1 MSAMNKLDA
10 LSGVMRTV
18 AALVVVALLAGMVVA
33 MWPDDDRKYVTA
45 TFPRTVALYEGSE
58 VKILGVP
65 VGEVETVEPQGTDVR
80 VRFSYDAETNVP
92 DDAKAVI
99 VSPSVVGDRFI
110 QLTPAWTGGP
120 TLADGATLGVDRTAA
135 PVELDRIYQSL
146 NDLNV
151 ALGPKGA
158 NKNGSLSR
166 LLDATAR
173 NFDGQGKQF
182 HQTISDLGE
191 FSGTLDHNKED
202 LFASLQQLARFTATM
217 RRNDQNVRAFNRNLA
232 QMSVFLEGERD
243 DLAGAL
249 NNLGRATDDITTF
262 VRSNR
267 RLLKEDIDG
276 LTRISGVLV
285 KQREAMK
292 QILDVAP
299 LALNNLAVAYNPL
312 TGTLDQ
318 RANIGENVAQLQSDP
333 AQVLCTLV
341 NQTDGSGRAC
351 DAIEQALAGGG
362 GLPELPLPRT
372 SPFGARQPERPVQV
386 EKVDKT
392 LAGIIDGGER

>member
-1 MSAMNKLDA
+1 MNKLDG
-10 LSGVMRTV
+10 LSGAMRTV
-18 AALVVVALLAGMVVA
+18 AALVVVALLAAMVVV
-33 MWPDDDRKYVTA
+33 MWPGEEKKYVNA

-65 VGEVETVEPQGTDVR
+65 VGAVESVDPQGMNVH
-80 VRFSYDAETNVP
+80 VRFWYDSETKVP

-120 TLADGATLGVDRTAA
+120 TLADGATLGEDRTAA

-166 LLDATAR
+166 LLDTTAR

-182 HQTISDLGE
+182 HQTIRDLGE
-191 FSGTLDHNKED
+191 FSGTLDNNKEE

-217 RRNDQNVRAFNRNLA
+217 RKNDHNVRNFNRDLA
-232 QMSVFLEGERD
+232 QMSVFLEGERE

-249 NNLGRATDDITTF
+249 RNLGRATDDITTF

-267 RLLKEDIDG
+267 RLLKKDIDS
-276 LTRISGVLV
+276 LTQISGVLV

-312 TGTLDQ
+312 AGTLDQ
-318 RANIGENVAQLQSDP
+318 RTNLGENVAQLQSDP
-333 AQVLCTLV
+333 ALVLCTLV
-341 NQTDGSGRAC
+341 NQADGSGEAC
-351 DAIEQALAGGG
+351 GAIKKALAGGG
-362 GLPELPLPRT
+362 GGGLPQLPLPRT
-372 SPFGARQPERPVQV
+372 SPFGAQQPERPVQV
-386 EKVDKT
+386 ERVDKT

>member
-1 MSAMNKLDA
+1 MNKLDA
-10 LSGVMRTV
+10 LSGAMRTV
-18 AALVVVALLAGMVVA
+18 AALVVVALLAAMVVV
-33 MWPDDDRKYVTA
+33 MWPGEEKKYVNA

-65 VGEVETVEPQGTDVR
+65 VGAVESVDPQGTNVH
-80 VRFSYDAETNVP
+80 VRFWYDSETKVP

-120 TLADGATLGVDRTAA
+120 TLADGATLGEDRTAA

-166 LLDATAR
+166 LLDTTAR

-182 HQTISDLGE
+182 HQTIRDLGE
-191 FSGTLDHNKED
+191 FSGTLDNNKEE

-217 RRNDQNVRAFNRNLA
+217 RKNDHNVRNFNRDLA
-232 QMSVFLEGERD
+232 QMSVFLEGERE

-249 NNLGRATDDITTF
+249 RNLGRATDDITTF

-267 RLLKEDIDG
+267 RLLKKDIDS
-276 LTRISGVLV
+276 LTQISGVLV

-312 TGTLDQ
+312 AGTLDQ
-318 RANIGENVAQLQSDP
+318 RTNLGENVAQLQSDP
-333 AQVLCTLV
+333 ALVLCTLV
-341 NQTDGSGRAC
+341 NQADGSGEAC
-351 DAIEQALAGGG
+351 GAIKKALAGGG
-362 GLPELPLPRT
+362 GGGLPQLPLPRT
-372 SPFGARQPERPVQV
+372 SPFGAQQPERPVQV
-386 EKVDKT
+386 ERVDKT

>member
-1 MSAMNKLDA
+1 MNKLDA
-10 LSGVMRTV
+10 LSGAMRTV
-18 AALVVVALLAGMVVA
+18 AALVVVALLAAMVVV
-33 MWPDDDRKYVTA
+33 MWPGEEKKYVNA

-65 VGEVETVEPQGTDVR
+65 VGAVESVDPQGMNVH
-80 VRFSYDAETNVP
+80 VRFWYDSETKVP

-120 TLADGATLGVDRTAA
+120 TLADGATLGEDRTAA

-166 LLDATAR
+166 LLDTTAR

-182 HQTISDLGE
+182 HQTIRDLGE
-191 FSGTLDHNKED
+191 FSGTLDNNKEE

-217 RRNDQNVRAFNRNLA
+217 RKNDHNVRNFNRDLA
-232 QMSVFLEGERD
+232 QMSVFLEGERE

-249 NNLGRATDDITTF
+249 RNLGRATDDITTF

-267 RLLKEDIDG
+267 RLLKKDIDS
-276 LTRISGVLV
+276 LTQISGVLV

-312 TGTLDQ
+312 AGTLDQ
-318 RANIGENVAQLQSDP
+318 RTNLGENVAQLQSDP
-333 AQVLCTLV
+333 ALVLCTLV
-341 NQTDGSGRAC
+341 NQADGSGEAC
-351 DAIEQALAGGG
+351 GAIKKALAGGG
-362 GLPELPLPRT
+362 GGGLPQLPLPRT
-372 SPFGARQPERPVQV
+372 SPFGAQQPERPVQV
-386 EKVDKT
+386 ERVDKT

>member
-1 MSAMNKLDA
+1 MNKLDA

-18 AALVVVALLAGMVVA
+18 AALVVVALLAGMVVV
-33 MWPDDDRKYVTA
+33 MWPGEDKKYVNA

-65 VGEVETVEPQGTDVR
+65 VGAVETVDPQGTDVH
-80 VRFSYDAETNVP
+80 VRFWYDAETNVP

-120 TLADGATLGVDRTAA
+120 TLADGATLGEDRTAA
-135 PVELDRIYQSL
+135 PVELDQIYQSL

-166 LLDATAR
+166 LLNATAR

-191 FSGTLDHNKED
+191 FSGTLDNNKEE
-202 LFASLQQLARFTATM
+202 LFASLTQLARFTATM
-217 RRNDQNVRAFNRNLA
+217 RENDQNVRNFNRDLA

-249 NNLGRATDDITTF
+249 SNLGRATDDITTF

-267 RLLKEDIDG
+267 RLLKKDIDS
-276 LTRISGVLV
+276 LTQISGVLV

-318 RANIGENVAQLQSDP
+318 RANLGENVAQVQSDP

-341 NQTDGSGRAC
+341 NQADGSGQAC
-351 DAIEQALAGGG
+351 SAIEKALAGGS
-362 GLPELPLPRT
+362 GLPQLPLPRT
-372 SPFGARQPERPVQV
+372 SPFGAQQPERPVQV
-386 EKVDKT
+386 ERVDKT
-392 LAGIIDGGER
+392 LAGILDGGER